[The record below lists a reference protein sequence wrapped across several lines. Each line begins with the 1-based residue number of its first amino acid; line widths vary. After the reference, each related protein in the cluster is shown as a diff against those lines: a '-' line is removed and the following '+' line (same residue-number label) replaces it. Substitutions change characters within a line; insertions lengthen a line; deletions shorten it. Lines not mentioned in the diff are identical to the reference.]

1 MSLIAEE
8 WDDAIRK
15 LKLSPQVPFQVRC
28 PVQDTDWIDNM
39 VGFGVYGSR
48 PEFVS
53 EALRLFSF
61 NVINEIKKYWP
72 AIITNTNNKESQFSS
87 LKDLLSEKYK
97 VEWKISQIR
106 SKSIQ
111 ITTRALPG
119 IFETM
124 KKIDLIGFEVGP
136 LKFSRMAVHWNVN
149 ELKKNLQIDSEEFG
163 DVWAESH
170 ESISKELD
178 DIYCILTEVK
188 SVESKTLLEEI
199 KKTAD
204 GSK

>member
-39 VGFGVYGSR
+39 VGYGTYGSR
-48 PEFVS
+48 PEFVA

-61 NVINEIKKYWP
+61 DVINEIRKYWP
-72 AIITNTNNKESQFSS
+72 VIIVKTDNKESQFSS
-87 LKDLLSEKYK
+87 LKELLSEKYK
-97 VEWKISQIR
+97 VEWEISQTR

-111 ITTRALPG
+111 ITTRTLPG

-136 LKFSRMAVHWNVN
+136 LKFTRMAVHWNVN
-149 ELKKNLQIDSEEFG
+149 ELKKNLQIKPEEYG
-163 DVWAESH
+163 DVWANDH
-170 ESISKELD
+170 KTISDKLD
-178 DIYCILTEVK
+178 EIYTIFTGIK
-188 SVESKTLLEEI
+188 SAESKSLLDEI
-199 KKTAD
+199 KKECQ
-204 GSK
+204 